1 MNAIDR
7 YLPAKFGLD
16 ESSDPRN
23 QPILCSQ
30 PTKKRF
36 PTFTVVCID
45 SRHEFALDY
54 C

>member
-30 PTKKRF
+30 PTKKK
-36 PTFTVVCID
+36 I
-45 SRHEFALDY
+45 SYIY
-54 C
+54 CGVY